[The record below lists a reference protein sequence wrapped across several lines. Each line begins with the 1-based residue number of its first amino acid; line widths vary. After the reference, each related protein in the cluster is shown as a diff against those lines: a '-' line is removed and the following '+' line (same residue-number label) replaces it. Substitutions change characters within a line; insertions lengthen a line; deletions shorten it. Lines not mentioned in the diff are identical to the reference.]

1 MVRTIKVDFD
11 QSAELSD
18 LISRRMDQ
26 QRWAFNMA
34 VREKL
39 NDPRT
44 TKYDLNKMLTKWRNE
59 KKWLVHDKDALAAGR
74 KEACNNRVQRTG
86 LRQGLDAVEK
96 FMISNGRKRRNKSVW
111 KYLAKLYREREAR
124 KAAKMSR
131 NSGGGD
137 GGAQNEAS
145 GADAG
150 ASLPSNKWGRKN
162 NKWRRRDTLFKRKGK
177 CGPCRCSRSP
187 YTRAAT
193 RSCSP
198 V

>member
-86 LRQGLDAVEK
+86 LRQDDKHHQGHKDDAAVTTGCRGPG
-96 FMISNGRKRRNKSVW
+96 F
-111 KYLAKLYREREAR
+111 AR
-124 KAAKMSR
+124 AWTR
-131 NSGGGD
+131 
-137 GGAQNEAS
+137 
-145 GADAG
+145 
-150 ASLPSNKWGRKN
+150 
-162 NKWRRRDTLFKRKGK
+162 WR
-177 CGPCRCSRSP
+177 SS
-187 YTRAAT
+187 
-193 RSCSP
+193 
-198 V
+198 